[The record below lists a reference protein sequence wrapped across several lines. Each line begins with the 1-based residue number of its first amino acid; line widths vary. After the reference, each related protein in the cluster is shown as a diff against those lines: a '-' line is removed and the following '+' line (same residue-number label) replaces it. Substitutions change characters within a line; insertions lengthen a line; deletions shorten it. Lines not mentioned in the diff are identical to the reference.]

1 MTSKGFTRYVLPLVV
16 FPALTAVA
24 VKVIF
29 GRLQT
34 GMSDGL
40 KVQCGL
46 PDSPYRIPFTGNPR
60 LDGKLCGIVATFHNL
75 LEDPLSLQFLVYGLG
90 TGTIAFFVPVLEAS
104 RSRKF
109 FLLAF
114 PVIWLLLAQLAT
126 IGFIMTLWAPI
137 FILSGSH
144 LPKRNKADTRITR
157 VRAESL
163 IFSLIEG
170 YFVPTLGM
178 VYLKDPQVTAIWQI
192 FPVILSVAAFVHL
205 GIRHFSKVEGSG
217 YPFVQVL
224 LVGIFV
230 LSSSIHFATVFPI
243 LADTNALGSLLIPYL
258 TPLPAPSPTS
268 ALVLDFLKWDI
279 VVAFSTLGVA
289 TLWFASSL
297 TQFIGLILWYAF
309 AIPMT
314 GPGAAITGVF
324 LWREAKLQK

>member
-1 MTSKGFTRYVLPLVV
+1 MLSTGYVLPLVV

-29 GRLQT
+29 GRLHT

-40 KVQCGL
+40 KVQCSL
-46 PDSPYRIPFTGNPR
+46 PDSPYRIAVTGNPKIDPR
-60 LDGKLCGIVATFHNL
+60 LCGIIATFHSL
-75 LEDPLSLQFLVYGLG
+75 LEDPLGLQFLFYGLG
-90 TGTIAFFVPVLEAS
+90 TGTIAFLVPVLEAS
-104 RSRKF
+104 RARKF

-114 PVIWLLLAQLAT
+114 PMIWLLLAQVAT
-126 IGFIMTLWAPI
+126 VGFIMTLWAPI

-144 LPKRNKADTRITR
+144 LPKRNKTDTQISR
-157 VRAESL
+157 VQAESL

-192 FPVILSVAAFVHL
+192 FPVIMSAAGFLHL
-205 GIRHFSKVEGSG
+205 GIRRLSKVDGSG
-217 YPFVQVL
+217 HPFAQVL
-224 LVGIFV
+224 LVGVFI
-230 LSSSIHFATVFPI
+230 LSSSIHFATIFPI
-243 LADTNALGSLLIPYL
+243 LADTNALGTLLIPYL
-258 TPLPAPSPTS
+258 IPLPASSPTS

-279 VVAFSTLGVA
+279 VMAFSTLGVA
-289 TLWFASSL
+289 TLWFASSI
-297 TQFIGLILWYAF
+297 TQFIGLVLWYAF

-324 LWREAKLQK
+324 LWREAKLQT